1 MSSVPRPVRQHPA
14 YDGMELEPALTALWG
29 RIPDDATLHKL
40 KGDASTRSYYRV
52 ESRSCEPH
60 SLVVMRLPD
69 EPASKGPAELPFLN
83 VQRYLA
89 GLGLPVPRVLVDDVA
104 RGVLV
109 LEDLSDETFGARL
122 EATPRA
128 QWQGVYEGAVDLL
141 AELQRKTAQERGAC
155 IAYTRAFDHKL
166 LRWELEHFHEWGLVA
181 RDITLSK
188 AASATLTSAFDRLV
202 ADILRLPQI
211 FVHRDY
217 QSRNLMFAPRGE
229 LVIIDFQD
237 ALLGPPVY
245 DLVAL
250 LCDSYVDLD
259 LPLQRALVKRLAQ
272 ARGEPADQFERAFWL
287 VAVQRKLKDAGRFVF
302 IDQVR
307 SNPDF
312 LPWYG
317 PSLRYVG
324 RALDHL
330 PDYADLRELLVNTL
344 AGFPDAVAQPAAQT
358 GLRSPR

>member
-1 MSSVPRPVRQHPA
+1 MSSAPRPVRQHPA
-14 YDGMELEPALTALWG
+14 YDGMELEPALAALWG
-29 RIPDDATLHKL
+29 RVPEDATLLKL

-52 ESRSCEPH
+52 ESASSEPR

-69 EPASKGPAELPFLN
+69 EPASKAPTELPFLN

-89 GLGLPVPRVLVDDVA
+89 GLGLPVPRVLADDVP
-104 RGVLV
+104 RGLVL
-109 LEDLSDETFGARL
+109 LEDLSDETFEARL
-122 EATPRA
+122 RATPRA
-128 QWQGVYEGAVDLL
+128 HWHTAYEGAVDLL
-141 AELQRKTAQERGAC
+141 AELQRKTAHERGAC
-155 IAYTRAFDHKL
+155 IAYTRAFDPKL

-181 RDITLSK
+181 REIVPSK
-188 AASATLTSAFDRLV
+188 AASSLLTSAFDRIV
-202 ADILRLPQI
+202 AEILRLPQI

-259 LPLQRALVKRLAQ
+259 LPLQCALVRRLAD
-272 ARGEPADQFERAFWL
+272 ARGEPVEPFERAFWL

-307 SNPDF
+307 NNPDF

-324 RALDHL
+324 RALDQL
-330 PDYADLRELLVNTL
+330 PDFADLRDLLAKL
-344 AGFPDAVAQPAAQT
+344 LPGFPDAVATPPAQT
-358 GLRSPR
+358 GLRSPK

>member
-1 MSSVPRPVRQHPA
+1 MSSGPRPIRHAPA
-14 YDGMELEPALTALWG
+14 FDGMELEPALVALWG
-29 RIPDDATLHKL
+29 AIPEDTMLHKL

-52 ESRSCEPH
+52 HSAHAEPS

-69 EPASKGPAELPFLN
+69 EPGHKPQVELSFLN

-89 GLGLPVPRVLVDDVA
+89 GLGLPVPRVLVRDVP
-104 RGVLV
+104 RSVLL
-109 LEDLSDETFGARL
+109 LEDLSDETFEARL
-122 EATPRA
+122 RTTPEHD
-128 QWQGVYEGAVDLL
+128 WQRLYEGAVDLL
-141 AELQRKTAQERGAC
+141 AEMQQKTAHDHGGC
-155 IAYTRAFDHKL
+155 IAYTRSFDEKL
-166 LRWELEHFHEWGLVA
+166 LRWELEHFHEWGLAA

-188 AASATLTSAFDRLV
+188 AAQSSLNQAFARIV
-202 ADILRLPQI
+202 AEILRMPQG

-217 QSRNLMFAPRGE
+217 QSRNLMLAPRGE

-250 LCDSYVDLD
+250 LCDSYVGLD
-259 LPLQRALVKRLAQ
+259 EALQRALVRRLAQ
-272 ARGEPADQFERAFWL
+272 ARGTHIDEFERAFWL

-324 RALDHL
+324 RALNHL
-330 PDYADLRELLVNTL
+330 PEYADLRELLTNAL
-344 AGFPDAVAQPAAQT
+344 QGFPDQVPLPAANT
-358 GLRSPR
+358 GLRAPK